1 MPTLTLT
8 FSKPLNVSCQV
19 GDTAYTVPTSVNSGF
34 VVNSH
39 AVTEIGT
46 ITRIQ
51 NPLTNSP
58 VVTVDTL
65 LPNSYHGLSYFVFF
79 SKDNKANLSS
89 ILGYYADIK
98 FRNNS
103 TTEAEIFSIGAD
115 MFVSSK

>member
-34 VVNSH
+34 VVNRH

-46 ITRIQ
+46 ITWIQ

>member
-65 LPNSYHGLSYFVFF
+65 LPNS
-79 SKDNKANLSS
+79 
-89 ILGYYADIK
+89 
-98 FRNNS
+98 
-103 TTEAEIFSIGAD
+103 
-115 MFVSSK
+115 